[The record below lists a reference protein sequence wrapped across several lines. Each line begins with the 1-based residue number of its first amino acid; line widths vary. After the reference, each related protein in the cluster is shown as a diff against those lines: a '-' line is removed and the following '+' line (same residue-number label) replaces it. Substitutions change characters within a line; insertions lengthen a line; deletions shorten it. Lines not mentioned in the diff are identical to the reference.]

1 LHAIEHHDVRV
12 NGIRLH
18 YAAAGDPD
26 APLVVLLHGF
36 PECWYSWRHQLPAL
50 AAAGYRAVAPD
61 QRGYGRS
68 DSPEAVEAYALPH
81 LVGDVVALT
90 RELGASRFAVV
101 GHDWGAPVAWL
112 TALLRPDLVRGV
124 VGLSVAPPLPR
135 QGDIPPLAA
144 MDALFDGRFYWNY
157 FNRPGLADAEF
168 AADPERTFRA
178 FLHGAGGDHPRNHP
192 RPPQPLLRD
201 DGSFLG
207 HLDDNASL
215 PFWLTEDDI
224 AVFVVEYAKN
234 GFTGGLNWYRN
245 LDRNWELGAAWDG
258 IPLRVP
264 GLYIHGDRDLVVS
277 FPGMDGVLESLPR
290 LYPTLRPTLTLP
302 GCGHWTQ
309 QERPKE
315 VNEALTDFLGTLPD

>member
-1 LHAIEHHDVRV
+1 LFAIEHHEVQV
-12 NGIRLH
+12 NGITLH
-18 YAAAGDPD
+18 YAAAGAPD

-68 DSPEAVEAYALPH
+68 DAPQAVAAYALPDM
-81 LVGDVVALT
+81 VGDVVSLT
-90 RELGASRFAVV
+90 RALGASRFAVV

-112 TALLRPDLVRGV
+112 TALLRPDLVCGV
-124 VGLSVAPPLPR
+124 VGLSVTPPLPR
-135 QGDIPPLAA
+135 QGDTPPLAV
-144 MDALFDGRFYWNY
+144 MNALFQGRFYWTY

-178 FLHGAGGDHPRNHP
+178 FLYGASGDNPRNDP
-192 RPPQPLLRD
+192 QPPQPLVQG

-207 HLDDNASL
+207 SLDDTKRIPS
-215 PFWLTEDDI
+215 WVTEDDI
-224 AVFVVEYAKN
+224 AVFVAEYAKN

-245 LDRNWELGAAWDG
+245 IDRNWELSAAWDRL
-258 IPLRVP
+258 PLRVP
-264 GLYIHGDRDLVVS
+264 GLYVYGDRDLVS
-277 FPGMDGVLESLPR
+277 GFPGMDGVIDALPQM
-290 LYPTLRPTLTLP
+290 YPTLRPTLTLP

-309 QERPKE
+309 QERPAE
-315 VNEALTDFLGTLPD
+315 VNEALLAFLTGLD

>member
-1 LHAIEHHDVRV
+1 MFAIEHHDVQV
-12 NGIRLH
+12 NGITLH
-18 YAAAGDPD
+18 YAAAGHPD

-61 QRGYGRS
+61 QRGYARS
-68 DSPEAVEAYALPH
+68 DAPASVEAYTLPH

-90 RELGASRFAVV
+90 RALGASRFAVI

-135 QGDIPPLAA
+135 QGDMPPLAV
-144 MDALFDGRFYWNY
+144 MDALFQGRFYWTY
-157 FNRPGLADAEF
+157 FNRRGLADAEF

-178 FLHGAGGDHPRNHP
+178 FLYGASGDNPRNDP
-192 RPPQPLLRD
+192 QPPQPLVQP

-207 HLDDNASL
+207 SLDDTKRIPS
-215 PFWLTEDDI
+215 WVTEDDI
-224 AVFVVEYAKN
+224 AVFAAEYTKN

-245 LDRNWELGAAWDG
+245 LDRNWELSAAWDRL
-258 IPLRVP
+258 PLRVP
-264 GLYIHGDRDLVVS
+264 GLYVYGDRDLVVG
-277 FPGMDGVLESLPR
+277 FPGMDGVLDALPR
-290 LYPTLRPTLTLP
+290 TYPTLGPTVTLP

-309 QERPKE
+309 QERPAE
-315 VNEALTDFLGTLPD
+315 VNAALLDFLAGLED

>member
-1 LHAIEHHDVRV
+1 LFAIEHHEAEV
-12 NGIRLH
+12 NGITLH

-68 DSPEAVEAYALPH
+68 DAPAAVEAYALPD
-81 LVGDVVALT
+81 LVGDVVSLT
-90 RELGASRFAVV
+90 RALGASRFAMV

-124 VGLSVAPPLPR
+124 VGLSVAPPVPR
-135 QGDIPPLAA
+135 QGDTPPLAV
-144 MDALFDGRFYWNY
+144 MDTLFHGRFYWNY
-157 FNRPGLADAEF
+157 FNRPGVADAEF
-168 AADPERTFRA
+168 AADPAHTFRA
-178 FLHGAGGDHPRNHP
+178 FLYGASGDNPRNDP
-192 RPPQPLLRD
+192 QPPQPLLQS

-207 HLDDNASL
+207 SLDDTKRIPS
-215 PFWLTEDDI
+215 WVTEDDI
-224 AVFVVEYAKN
+224 AVFAAEYARN

-245 LDRNWELGAAWDG
+245 IDRNWELSAAWDRL
-258 IPLRVP
+258 PLRVP
-264 GLYIHGDRDLVVS
+264 GLYVYGDRDLVGS
-277 FPGMDGVLESLPR
+277 FPGMDGVIDALPQM
-290 LYPTLRPTLTLP
+290 YPTLRPTLTLP

-309 QERPKE
+309 QERPTE
-315 VNEALTDFLGTLPD
+315 VNEALLAFLAGLD